1 MKSAYLIPLFAVV
14 LTANSFAQGQG
25 RIFRC
30 GNTYTNDA
38 AEARTKN
45 CKLVEG
51 GYITVVEG
59 TKVQG
64 GSGNGSGGASGSVKV
79 ATAPPSMA
87 GTRVDSADQKSRDSD
102 ARQILD
108 SELKKAEARHN
119 ELVKEFNNGEPDKQG
134 AEARNYQKYLDR
146 VAELKAN
153 IARNENDIAG
163 IKRELGRVPAS
174 K

>member
-1 MKSAYLIPLFAVV
+1 MKSVYLIPLLAVV
-14 LTANSFAQGQG
+14 VAAGGMAQAQG
-25 RIFRC
+25 RIYRC

-38 AEARTKN
+38 AEAKTKS

-59 TKVQG
+59 TRVQG
-64 GSGNGSGGASGSVKV
+64 GGGNGSAPVKFAAASPSSAGA
-79 ATAPPSMA
+79 
-87 GTRVDSADQKSRDSD
+87 RVDSADQRSRDAD
-102 ARQILD
+102 ARQILET
-108 SELKKAEARHN
+108 ELKKAESRQG
-119 ELVKEFNNGEPDKQG
+119 ELAKEYNNGEPDKQG
-134 AEARNYQKYLDR
+134 AEGRNYQKYLDR
-146 VAELKAN
+146 VGELKAS

>member
-1 MKSAYLIPLFAVV
+1 MKSAYLIPLLAVV
-14 LTANSFAQGQG
+14 LTGNSFAQGQG

-51 GYITVVEG
+51 GYITIVEG

-64 GSGNGSGGASGSVKV
+64 GSGTAGAANAPVRV
-79 ATAPPSMA
+79 ATA
-87 GTRVDSADQKSRDSD
+87 GTRVDSADQKSRDAD
-102 ARQILD
+102 ARQILEA
-108 SELKKAEARHN
+108 ELKKAEARQS

-146 VAELKAN
+146 VAELKAS

>member
-1 MKSAYLIPLFAVV
+1 MKYAYLIPLAALVV
-14 LTANSFAQGQG
+14 VANSNAQGQG

-30 GNTYTNDA
+30 GNSYTNDA

-59 TKVQG
+59 TRVQG
-64 GSGNGSGGASGSVKV
+64 ASSGGASGAPTRV
-79 ATAPPSMA
+79 AMASPSSA
-87 GTRVDSADQKSRDSD
+87 GTRVDSADQKARDSD
-102 ARQILD
+102 ARQILE
-108 SELKKAEARHN
+108 SELKKAESRQA

-134 AEARNYQKYLDR
+134 AEGRNYQKYLDR
-146 VAELKAN
+146 VAELKAS
-153 IARNENDIAG
+153 IARNQGDIAG
-163 IKRELGRVPAS
+163 LKRELDRVPAS

>member
-1 MKSAYLIPLFAVV
+1 MKSAYLIPLLAAVLAV
-14 LTANSFAQGQG
+14 NSFAQGQG

-64 GSGNGSGGASGSVKV
+64 GSASGAAASGSVKV
-79 ATAPPSMA
+79 ATAPPSMSA
-87 GTRVDSADQKSRDSD
+87 TRVDSADQKSRDAD
-102 ARQILD
+102 ARQILE
-108 SELKKAEARHN
+108 SELKKAEARQA

-146 VAELKAN
+146 VAELKAS